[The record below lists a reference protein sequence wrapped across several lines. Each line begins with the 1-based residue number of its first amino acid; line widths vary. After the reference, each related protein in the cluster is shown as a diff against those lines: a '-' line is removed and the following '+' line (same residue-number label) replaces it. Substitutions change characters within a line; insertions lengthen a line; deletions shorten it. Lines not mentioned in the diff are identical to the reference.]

1 AKSAYA
7 PKFHSPRLT
16 DVAVDS
22 FGDLVFRHSD
32 DDLLDD
38 LAILEDQQGRDA
50 ANVIATG
57 GVHRLVHVQLG
68 HFELASVVA
77 SDLRHR
83 WREHMTRAAPFR
95 PKIDQHRLR
104 AACGEHFRLKISVVD
119 GKNIICHVV

>member
-1 AKSAYA
+1 MFHSCEAQPQRIISDFGLERRGMEILLPVQTTKNGAQAKSAYA
-7 PKFHSPRLT
+7 PKFHNPRLT

-22 FGDLVFRHSD
+22 FGDLVFRHSA

-50 ANVIATG
+50 ANLIATG

-83 WREHMTRAAPFR
+83 W
-95 PKIDQHRLR
+95 
-104 AACGEHFRLKISVVD
+104 
-119 GKNIICHVV
+119 